1 MKALSLSHWKSGE
14 ATLWKVLFYQ
24 IISYCLS
31 LVLLYFPSVC
41 TLLFRWSESNGQPG
55 LRLNHM
61 QFPSPQVHGVV
72 VSWHHN
78 SIPNKI
84 RVNLAYVSSAM
95 SHRLCSYDFRQ
106 VRLQSTRRDSDNPTR
121 NEGGLSLSR
130 FSGTEQWLLV
140 I

>member
-1 MKALSLSHWKSGE
+1 MKALSLSHLKSGE

-61 QFPSPQVHGVV
+61 QFPSPQVHGVG

-84 RVNLAYVSSAM
+84 RVNLAYVSLAM

-106 VRLQSTRRDSDNPTR
+106 VQLWSTGRDSDNPPSFLVGISQT
-121 NEGGLSLSR
+121 R